1 MDALQEL
8 LKRKWILRKEN
19 PDLYNKVRDSV
30 KEIRKFVQEKFG
42 YMIILTPYLIKLE
55 KIPGY
60 VEEWMGIQEFQ
71 SIQEYQMFCY
81 ILLFLESKEREE
93 QFVLSSLTEYIQMQF
108 EEGIIDWTHF
118 NTRRQFVRVLKYCL
132 SIHIIEL
139 NDGSEEGFIK
149 DKNTEALYENTGYSR
164 YVIRNFAHDIMD
176 VHTME
181 DIEKSEWFSMEEDRG
196 IVRRQRVYRRLLL
209 SPGLYRKDK
218 KDEDFVYIR
227 HYYHQIEKDF
237 QNIVP
242 CNLHLHSSSGYIIL
256 DEGCDIGTVFPSR
269 NTLSDLVLVCMQE
282 ITKKIKKGTLKINDE
297 EIIIVEKERLLKW
310 TQKWLKDNLAF
321 LPKKYQDMGVVLV
334 SENVL
339 EIMKNFGFID
349 EEENNIKIN
358 PICGKI
364 GGGFDVEVKKNV
376 DK

>member
-8 LKRKWILRKEN
+8 LKRKWILRREDQ
-19 PDLYNKVRDSV
+19 DLYNQVRDSV

-60 VEEWMGIQEFQ
+60 AEEWMGIQEFH
-71 SIQEYQMFCY
+71 SVQEYQMFCF

-108 EEGIIDWTHF
+108 QEGVIDWTHF
-118 NTRRQFVRVLKYCL
+118 NTRRQLVRVIKYCL

-139 NDGSEEGFIK
+139 DDGSEDGFIK
-149 DKNTEALYENTGYSR
+149 DETSEALYENTGYSR

-176 VHTME
+176 FNTLE

-209 SPGLYRKDK
+209 SIGMYRKDK
-218 KDEDFVYIR
+218 NDEDFVYIR
-227 HYYHQIEKDF
+227 HYYNQIEKDF
-237 QNIVP
+237 QSIMP
-242 CNLHLHSSSGYIIL
+242 CDLHLHASSGYIIL
-256 DEGCDIGTVFPSR
+256 DEDCNVGTLFPSR
-269 NTLSDLVLVCMQE
+269 NTMSDLVLICMQE
-282 ITKKIKKGTLKINDE
+282 IRKKIHNKTLKLNE
-297 EIIIVEKERLLKW
+297 VEVAYVEKEQLLKW
-310 TQKWLKDNLAF
+310 MCKWIKENLIF
-321 LPKKYQDMGVVLV
+321 LPKKYKDMGEKLV
-334 SENVL
+334 SEDVLNV
-339 EIMKNFGFID
+339 MKTYGFVE
-349 EEENNIKIN
+349 EEENQIKIN

-364 GGGFDVEVKKNV
+364 GGGFDVEVKKDAN
-376 DK
+376 K